1 MYFTESE
8 RDSDRQILQFVENL
22 ERHGLGCDGFHL
34 SSGYTTQQG
43 KRCVFCWNND
53 RFPDP
58 EAFLH
63 RMEELGVPMSPNIKP
78 ALLTE
83 HPLYGE
89 FRNGN
94 AFFTDP
100 ETGRPSL
107 ERYWGGWASLVDFT
121 SEGGRALWKKHLT
134 RSLLVKGARSLW
146 DDNNEYEIFDEQA
159 MCAGD
164 GTPCPAV
171 QLKPVFANLMAQ
183 TGIEALGE
191 FDPEAR
197 PYVLSRAGYAGI
209 QRYAQTWAGD
219 NYTSWNDLKYNI
231 PVMLGMG
238 LSGVANQG
246 CDVGGF
252 QGPASDGELF
262 VRWVENGIF
271 QPRFCIHSCNTDNT
285 VTRPL
290 SYGSLT
296 SYVQSAFR
304 LRYALGLYLYS
315 CMRQSN
321 LLGDPV
327 MRALP
332 YEFGDDPQATSDFDF
347 MFGPW
352 LLVANVLEPG
362 AVERTVYLPAGCDWY
377 DWHTHR
383 RYAGGQTVCVPAP
396 MGRIPL
402 FYRSG
407 CILPLIAP
415 AQHMQLGKLP
425 LIRLL
430 VEESCDSS
438 FVLYQDDGKTN
449 RWRLGDYLETAVST
463 RVEAG
468 ATNLCFACSG
478 NWDCGPRSFE
488 IELVHVD
495 CAPLNVRLNG
505 RPLPMLLEADAYEA
519 AQEGWYFDLET
530 RHACIRVQDPGT
542 DFCLRA
548 DYQIKDL
555 VAM

>member
-1 MYFTESE
+1 M
-8 RDSDRQILQFVENL
+8 
-22 ERHGLGCDGFHL
+22 
-34 SSGYTTQQG
+34 
-43 KRCVFCWNND
+43 FCWNND

-488 IELVHVD
+488 IELVHAD